1 MQDENGQWQDL
12 AWVGLNADL
21 TDTGSLRRS
30 RIPLQEV
37 DIDNQQ
43 VAMEDNDS
51 LTSGTPQLATSITDL
66 NATSSGTQASGSS
79 NVSAANPQSISTAK
93 IEQPE
98 GPANFRLDPN
108 DQIVAQ
114 SEGQ

>member
-1 MQDENGQWQDL
+1 MRMDNGRIWL
-12 AWVGLNADL
+12 GWVANADL

-43 VAMEDNDS
+43 VALEDNDS
-51 LTSGTPQLATSITDL
+51 LTSGTPQLATSITEL

-79 NVSAANPQSISTAK
+79 NVSSANPQSISTAK

-98 GPANFRLDPN
+98 GPANFRLDRMTKLWLN
-108 DQIVAQ
+108 L
-114 SEGQ
+114 SEL